1 MAMIWGISPTVV
13 LQRLAACVVC
23 AGRSYSHYCCLSR
36 TLGIT
41 RICPTFCCVLLV
53 VNSARMSS
61 ALGGCLV
68 VCILFYVCCCCLVVC
83 IQTGDNRR
91 TCPDGASPH
100 HTAKE
105 CRLISLL

>member
-1 MAMIWGISPTVV
+1 
-13 LQRLAACVVC
+13 
-23 AGRSYSHYCCLSR
+23 
-36 TLGIT
+36 
-41 RICPTFCCVLLV
+41 
-53 VNSARMSS
+53 MSS

-105 CRLISLL
+105 CRLISPLRIDPVSFQCFTLGQVSLPRGSNI